1 MDIHLAKDRIYY
13 IPNDGALL
21 MEANA
26 QRELITTCLRETF
39 QLDSFREGQMAVIQ
53 SLMDGHNAAAI
64 FPTGGGKSL
73 CYQLPACLLPGV
85 TLVVSPLL
93 ALMRDQV
100 DRLVSRGVS
109 AIRLDSS
116 LTVEEARSA
125 MSNLRNGKVKI
136 LYVAPERF
144 FNERFREIV
153 NDLPISLMAI
163 DEAHCIS
170 QWGHNFRPDYL
181 KLSSIAKSLK
191 VERILALTATATPT
205 VIEDIKRGFSIEDRN
220 VIHTPFHRSNLAI
233 RIRITDS
240 QTRAHELIDRLNSLP
255 RGCTIIYVTTQRT
268 SEEIALWLTE
278 HGFDARAYHAGL
290 EDNVRKDVQDWFMTN
305 EDSIVVATIAFGM
318 GIDKRDVRYVYHWN
332 LSKGIENYAQEIGRA
347 GRDGLSSRCET
358 WIVPED
364 RITLENFAYGD
375 TPTFAAVKG
384 LLELVCHQ
392 PQIFYLSFYS
402 LSSQFDTKDIVI
414 RTILTYLELDNYVE
428 GIGPRYD
435 CYEFKPFVSSAEILK
450 HFDGEQRTFVRDVL
464 ALSVKKKL
472 WIEVPVTVICER
484 LKCDRKRVVSMVDY
498 LAERGWIELKVSG
511 MMHGYR
517 RANPIT
523 NIEELAH
530 SIHLKLEDLEQ
541 REIGRIDQLFHL
553 AVGAE
558 CQSGRL
564 ARYFGQKV
572 DAPCGICTS
581 CTGETDLELPD
592 FEFAKLGTSALS
604 GLKQL
609 IREREDLFEE
619 PRIRAK
625 FLCGLASPSLSRNR
639 MSRHPLFGC
648 CASVPFRDVLSAVC
662 RL

>member
-1 MDIHLAKDRIYY
+1 
-13 IPNDGALL
+13 
-21 MEANA
+21 
-26 QRELITTCLRETF
+26 
-39 QLDSFREGQMAVIQ
+39 MAVIEA
-53 SLMDGHNAAAI
+53 LMSGNNAAAI

-73 CYQLPACLLPGV
+73 CYQLPACLLPGI

-100 DRLVSRGVS
+100 DRLVSLGVS

-116 LTVEEARSA
+116 LTAEEARSA
-125 MSNLRNGKVKI
+125 MSGLRSGKVKL

-153 NDLPISLMAI
+153 NELPVSLMAI
-163 DEAHCIS
+163 DESHCIS

-181 KLSSIAKSLK
+181 KLSSIAKALK
-191 VERILALTATATPT
+191 VDRILALTATATPT
-205 VIEDIKRGFSIEDRN
+205 VIEDIKKGFSIEDRN

-233 RIRITDS
+233 RLRITDS
-240 QTRAHELIDRLNSLP
+240 ETRARELLNRLEELP
-255 RGCTIIYVTTQRT
+255 RGCTIIYVTTQKA
-268 SEEIALWLTE
+268 SEEVAEWLTE
-278 HGFDARAYHAGL
+278 QGFDARAYHAGL
-290 EDNVRKDVQDWFMTN
+290 EDDVRREVQDWFMS
-305 EDSIVVATIAFGM
+305 ERDSIVVATIAFGM

-347 GRDGLSSRCET
+347 GRDGKESRCET

-375 TPTFAAVKG
+375 TPTFVAVKG
-384 LLELVCHQ
+384 LLELVAHQ
-392 PQIFYLSFYS
+392 PEVFYLSFYS
-402 LSSQFDTKDIVI
+402 LASQFDTKDIVI
-414 RTILTYLELDNYVE
+414 RTILTYLELDNYLD

-450 HFDGEQRTFVRDVL
+450 HFDGELRTFVRDVL
-464 ALSVKKKL
+464 TLSVKKKL
-472 WIEVPVTVICER
+472 WIEVPVTVISER
-484 LKCDRKRVVSMVDY
+484 LKCDRKRIVSMVDY

-517 RANPIT
+517 RAKSIKD
-523 NIEELAH
+523 IEGLSR

-541 REIGRIDQLFHL
+541 REIRRIDQLFQL
-553 AVGAE
+553 AVGTE
-558 CQSGRL
+558 CQAGRL
-564 ARYFGQKV
+564 AEYFGQRV
-572 DAPCGICTS
+572 DAPCGVCCS
-581 CTGETDLELPD
+581 CTGETELELPD

-609 IREREDLFEE
+609 MREMGDLFEE
-619 PRIRAK
+619 PRVRAK
-625 FLCGLASPSLSRNR
+625 FLCGLSTPSLSRKR

-648 CASVPFRDVLSAVC
+648 CASVPFRDVLSAVS

>member
-1 MDIHLAKDRIYY
+1 
-13 IPNDGALL
+13 

-26 QRELITTCLRETF
+26 QREQLTQCLRETF
-39 QLDSFREGQMAVIQ
+39 QLQSFREGQMAVIEAIM
-53 SLMDGHNAAAI
+53 SGNNAAAI

-73 CYQLPACLLPGV
+73 CYQLPACLLPGI

-100 DRLVSRGVS
+100 DRLVSLGVS

-116 LTVEEARSA
+116 LTAEEARSA
-125 MSNLRNGKVKI
+125 MSGLRSGKVKL

-153 NDLPISLMAI
+153 NELPISLMAI
-163 DEAHCIS
+163 DESHCIS

-181 KLSSIAKSLK
+181 KLSSIAKALK
-191 VERILALTATATPT
+191 VDRILALTATATPT

-220 VIHTPFHRSNLAI
+220 VIHTPFHRPNLAI
-233 RIRITDS
+233 RVRITDS
-240 QTRAHELIDRLNSLP
+240 ETRARELLNRLKKLP
-255 RGCTIIYVTTQRT
+255 RGCTIIYVTTQKA
-268 SEEIALWLTE
+268 SEEVAEWLTE
-278 HGFDARAYHAGL
+278 QGFDSRAYHAGL
-290 EDNVRKDVQDWFMTN
+290 EDDVRREVQDWFMS
-305 EDSIVVATIAFGM
+305 ERDSIVVATIAFGM

-347 GRDGLSSRCET
+347 GRDGKESRCET

-375 TPTFAAVKG
+375 TPTFVAVKG
-384 LLELVCHQ
+384 LLELVAHQ
-392 PQIFYLSFYS
+392 PEVFYLSFYS
-402 LSSQFDTKDIVI
+402 LASQFDTKDIVI
-414 RTILTYLELDNYVE
+414 RTILTYLELDNYLD

-450 HFDGEQRTFVRDVL
+450 HFDGELRTFVRDVL

-472 WIEVPVTVICER
+472 WIEVPVTVISER
-484 LKCDRKRVVSMVDY
+484 LKCDRKRIVSMVDY

-517 RANPIT
+517 RAKTIT
-523 NIEELAH
+523 DIEELAR

-541 REIGRIDQLFHL
+541 REIRRIDQLFQL
-553 AVGAE
+553 AVGTE
-558 CQSGRL
+558 CQAGRL
-564 ARYFGQKV
+564 AEYFGQRV
-572 DAPCGICTS
+572 DAPCGVCCS
-581 CTGETDLELPD
+581 CTGETELELPD

-609 IREREDLFEE
+609 MREMGDLFEE
-619 PRIRAK
+619 PRVRAK
-625 FLCGLASPSLSRNR
+625 FLCGLSTPSLSRKR

-648 CASVPFRDVLSAVC
+648 CSSVPFRDVLSAVS
-662 RL
+662 RF